1 LRRTIRSKTR
11 CSDLAS
17 LIAFHKKTGLD
28 ATLTAVRPLGRFG
41 ATLIEGTR
49 VKSFMEK
56 PAGDGGHI
64 NGGFFVLQPNVID
77 RIKGD
82 ATTWEAEPLEGLARD
97 GQLAAYI
104 HDGFWHPMDTL
115 RDKQY
120 LEQLWASGAA
130 PWKIWA

>member
-1 LRRTIRSKTR
+1 MTYGDGVADV
-11 CSDLAS
+11 DLTS

-41 ATLIEGTR
+41 ATLLEGMR

-56 PAGDGGHI
+56 PAGDCGRI
-64 NGGFFVLQPNVID
+64 NGGFFVLQPSVLD

-82 ATTWEAEPLEGLARD
+82 ATVWEADPLEGLARD

-115 RDKQY
+115 RAKQY
-120 LEQLWASGAA
+120 LDQLWASGAA